1 MKTNGFVYKK
11 YAGMTVCTQ
20 TQEEPDLK
28 VLHGRV
34 VIDESD
40 WKMLFV
46 QNKPRGARSVEVGR
60 TAHSRYV
67 RRPDGRYTVTFRF
80 NAREALLQQTLLR
93 EMRVLLKA
101 IQEDRRM
108 LMMEGD
114 DDEGEWR

>member
-40 WKMLFV
+40 WKML
-46 QNKPRGARSVEVGR
+46 
-60 TAHSRYV
+60 SRPSERL
-67 RRPDGRYTVTFRF
+67 RRHKQIHGDVP
-80 NAREALLQQTLLR
+80 LQR
-93 EMRVLLKA
+93 P
-101 IQEDRRM
+101 
-108 LMMEGD
+108 
-114 DDEGEWR
+114 